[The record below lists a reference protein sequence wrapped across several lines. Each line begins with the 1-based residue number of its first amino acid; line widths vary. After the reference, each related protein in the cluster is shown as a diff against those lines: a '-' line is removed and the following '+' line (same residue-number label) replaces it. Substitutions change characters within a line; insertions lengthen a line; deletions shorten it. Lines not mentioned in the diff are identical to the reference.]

1 MSLPTF
7 DELNEYV
14 SREWDEAVKQI
25 DLQSAEWQGVVRAL
39 NAKKWMIA
47 AQILRGGPPEAVEAL
62 RGKAAMLSELLNI
75 RGQTS
80 TQG

>member
-7 DELNEYV
+7 DTLNEYV
-14 SREWDEAVKQI
+14 SAEWDEAVKQI
-25 DLQSAEWQGVVRAL
+25 DLHSKEWQAIVRAL

-47 AQILRGGPPEAVEAL
+47 AQILRGGPPEAAESL